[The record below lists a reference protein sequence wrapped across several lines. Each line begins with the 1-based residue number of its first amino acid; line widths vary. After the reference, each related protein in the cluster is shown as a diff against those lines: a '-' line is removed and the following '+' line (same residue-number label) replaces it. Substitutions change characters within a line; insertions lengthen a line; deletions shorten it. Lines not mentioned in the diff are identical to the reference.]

1 MWIIRTLITL
11 IALAV
16 GFPIIV
22 AQPAITITSPA
33 PYQIIQ
39 RHGGVANIPI
49 RGTVDA
55 SGTVEARFNGGDWQ
69 PIAQGAN
76 GAFSGAL
83 ENQPQ
88 GQGALEVR
96 LADASDVTA
105 AVPYV
110 GIGDVFVIAGQS
122 NASGRGD
129 HLQSAGHDWLK
140 AALFGN
146 DYLWRELSDPTDRD
160 AGQVDSVSVD
170 FEAAGSVWTL
180 VAGHYLNATG
190 VPVAF
195 VPAAKG
201 GSSITAWQPGR
212 DPFDRATLYGSMA
225 YRARLTGAKAVL
237 WWQGET
243 DALDGMAQADYQR
256 QFSQLATAVRRDLGI
271 PIMPALIHN
280 SMAIP
285 DDSEAA
291 VRRAVVDAVNAL
303 ATVLLGPDLSDLAS
317 DDQYHLRSDANLQ
330 TAAERWWQAM
340 QPLVG

>member
-1 MWIIRTLITL
+1 MRIIRL
-11 IALAV
+11 LAILLV
-16 GFPIIV
+16 LGGV
-22 AQPAITITSPA
+22 AVSTAQPTLTITSPV
-33 PYQIIQ
+33 PYLVYQ
-39 RHGGVANIPI
+39 RHSGVSNIPI

-55 SGTVEARFNGGDWQ
+55 TGTIEARFNGGGWQ
-69 PIAQGAN
+69 PIARAAN
-76 GAFSGAL
+76 RVFSGML

-88 GQGALEVR
+88 GQGALEIR
-96 LADASDVTA
+96 LADAPDVTA

-110 GIGDVFVIAGQS
+110 GVGDVFVIAGQS

-129 HLQSAGHDWLK
+129 HPQSAGHEWLK

-146 DYLWRELSDPTDRD
+146 DYQWHELRDPTDSD
-160 AGQVDSVSVD
+160 AGQVDGVSID

-180 VAGHYLNATG
+180 VAGHHMGATG

-201 GSSITAWQPGR
+201 GSSVTAWLPGR
-212 DPFDRATLYGSMA
+212 DPFNRATLYGSMA

-256 QFSQLATAVRRDLGI
+256 QFQQVATAIRRDLGI

-285 DDSEAA
+285 DDAEAEI
-291 VRRAVVDAVNAL
+291 RRAVVEAANAVD
-303 ATVLLGPDLSDLAS
+303 TVLLGPDLSDLAS
-317 DDQYHLRSDANLQ
+317 DDQYHLRSDTNLQ
-330 TAAERWWQAM
+330 IAAERWWRAM

>member
-1 MWIIRTLITL
+1 MRIIRLLAIILMLGIT
-11 IALAV
+11 AATT
-16 GFPIIV
+16 
-22 AQPAITITSPA
+22 AQPALTITSPV
-33 PYQIIQ
+33 PYLVYQ
-39 RHGGVANIPI
+39 RHGGVSNIPV
-49 RGTVDA
+49 RGTVGA
-55 SGTVEARFNGGDWQ
+55 SGTIEARFNGGDWQ
-69 PIAQGAN
+69 PIGQAAN
-76 GAFSGAL
+76 GAFSGVL
-83 ENQPQ
+83 PNQPQ
-88 GQGALEVR
+88 GQGALEIR
-96 LADASDVTA
+96 LADAPDVTA

-129 HLQSAGHDWLK
+129 HPQSAGHDWLK

-146 DYLWRELSDPTDRD
+146 DYLWRELTDPSDSD

-170 FEAAGSVWTL
+170 FEAGGSVWTL
-180 VAGHYLNATG
+180 VAGHYLNAAS

-212 DPFDRATLYGSMA
+212 DRFDRATLYGSMI

-243 DALDGMAQADYQR
+243 DALDGMAQAEYHR
-256 QFSQLATAVRRDLGI
+256 QFGQLATAIRRDLGI

-285 DDSEAA
+285 DDGEAA
-291 VRRAVVDAVNAL
+291 VRRAVVEAADAL
-303 ATVLLGPDLSDLAS
+303 DTVLLGPDLSDLAS
-317 DDQYHLRSDANLQ
+317 DDQYHLRSDTNLQ
-330 TAAERWWQAM
+330 IAAERWWRAM
-340 QPLVG
+340 QPLVA